1 MTRFIECKCR
11 KTAVGRC
18 PWASVI
24 KKVVGGFMAFEFED
38 EYQTW
43 RRQR

>member
-11 KTAVGRC
+11 KTAAGRC

-24 KKVVGGFMAFEFED
+24 KKVEGGWMAFEFVTD
-38 EYQTW
+38 YDTW
-43 RRQR
+43 RNQK